1 MGEWSLTTHL
11 FKTNGELNMKHGF
24 YVLAF
29 AMLFASCV
37 REELEVEQP
46 DKSETPQVEKGLY
59 VPGEMN
65 VKFSEELT
73 AMIEEDLALGKLQT
87 KSSELNMIFDEL
99 GVTSVKRLCDHG
111 GEYEPRMR
119 AEGLHRWY
127 RVTFSE
133 KESHTKAVENFAHMS
148 GVDIAEPVRQ
158 IVRKDFTG
166 YNDAYLSDL
175 WAFDNGEYDINV
187 KPVWQ
192 NYTTGNPNV
201 IVAVMDGGV
210 DISHEDLKDNCSD
223 KYINTTGGARPDP
236 EFHGT
241 HVAGTIAAVGNNG
254 KGVVGIA
261 GGDYAAGQKGVKIMS
276 CQILSEQP
284 GRSGNFYNAM
294 VYAANNGAV
303 ISQNSWGYD
312 YDLDGDGALTGSEMV
327 MALNATIQESDKQA
341 VDYFIKYA
349 GVDSNGNQRAN
360 SPMKGG
366 IVVFAAGNDGIANGA
381 PANYDA
387 VIAVGAMSRNGGRAS
402 FSCYGDWVDVC
413 APGVEIL
420 STTPD
425 GYEYSQGTS
434 MACPHVSG
442 VAALVL
448 SYCGGQGFTNEMLW
462 EKIVNSTN
470 TSAVPKSYKI
480 GGLLDAHK
488 AIEYG
493 RDVEPG
499 EIRNLTVEAV
509 SNNIDFSVEVTADAE
524 GAAVYGYRVLY
535 GTDRAKVESANA
547 ASTNVKN
554 FSFVPEL
561 PVGQTAEFRVSDLEF
576 EKTYYLKVYSYTY
589 GMNYSEP
596 TEIYEV
602 VTGINNAPEVSVIE
616 PDGGSEFT
624 AAAVVD
630 VQLDVTD
637 RDGHEVT
644 VEHTPGSDADK
655 LVQKSSGWYLTITA
669 NAAEAGTYTTK
680 IKVTDAYGLS
690 DQTTYTYTI
699 LPNAAPEVIAE
710 IEDILLSAK
719 GKEFKIDMSEYVMD
733 VDQDASTLV
742 YEVEISNPAVLH
754 IVPRENILYGTA
766 LGYGNTDVTIVAKD
780 ARGEKCKLTFKVVVK
795 NPSEP
800 VSLYPNPVVDF
811 LNVSTMDIKDTR
823 VRIVSQTG
831 QAVYDKVSRIG
842 AFEPA
847 KIDMRGCAPG
857 VYSVSVTIDGKETR
871 QNIIKL

>member
-1 MGEWSLTTHL
+1 
-11 FKTNGELNMKHGF
+11 MKQGF

-29 AMLFASCV
+29 AMLLASCV
-37 REELEVEQP
+37 REELAVVQP
-46 DKSETPQVEKGLY
+46 DESEAPQVVKGLY

-73 AMIEEDLALGKLQT
+73 AMIEGDLAIGNLQT
-87 KSSELNMIFDEL
+87 KSSELNIIFDEF

-111 GEYEPRMR
+111 GEFEPRMR
-119 AEGLHRWY
+119 KEGLHRWY

-133 KESHTKAVENFAHMS
+133 KESHTKAVENFSNIS

-166 YNDAYLSDL
+166 YNDRYLSDL
-175 WAFDNGEYDINV
+175 WGFDNGQYDINV
-187 KPVWQ
+187 KTVWQ

-236 EFHGT
+236 ETHGT

-254 KGVVGIA
+254 KGVVGVA
-261 GGDYAAGQKGVKIMS
+261 GGDYAAGQKGVSIMS

-284 GRSGNFYNAM
+284 GRTGNYLNAM

-303 ISQNSWGYD
+303 ISQNSWGYNFD
-312 YDLDGDGALTGSEMV
+312 MNGDGEVSGSELV
-327 MALNATIQESDKQA
+327 LALNATIQDSDKQA
-341 VDYFIKYA
+341 VEYFIKYA
-349 GVDSNGNQRAN
+349 GIDSNGNQRAD

-366 IVVFAAGNDGIANGA
+366 IVIFAAGNDGIANGA
-381 PANYDA
+381 PANYEN
-387 VIAVGAMSRNGGRAS
+387 VIAVGAMNRSGGRAS
-402 FSCYGDWVDVC
+402 FSCFGPWVDVC
-413 APGVEIL
+413 APGVDIL
-420 STTPD
+420 STVPG
-425 GYEYSQGTS
+425 GYEFLQGTS

-462 EKIVNSTN
+462 DKIVESAN
-470 TSAVPKSYKI
+470 TSAVPLSYQI
-480 GGLLDAHK
+480 GGLVDAHK
-488 AIEYG
+488 ALEYG
-493 RDVEPG
+493 RDVASG
-499 EIRNLTVEAV
+499 EVKNLTVEAV
-509 SNNIDFSVEVTADAE
+509 SNNLDFSVEVTADAE

-535 GTDRAKVESANA
+535 GTDKAKVEGANA
-547 ASTNVKN
+547 ASTNVKS
-554 FSFVPEL
+554 FSFVPGL
-561 PVGQTAEFRVSDLEF
+561 SVGETAEFRISGLEF
-576 EKTYYLKVYSYTY
+576 ERTYYLKVYSYTY
-589 GMNYSEP
+589 GMNYSDP
-596 TEIYEV
+596 TDIKEV
-602 VTGINNAPEVSVIE
+602 KTGINNAPEVTVIE
-616 PDGGSEFT
+616 PEGGSEFN
-624 AAAVVD
+624 AADVVD
-630 VQLDVTD
+630 VMLDVVD
-637 RDGHEVT
+637 VDGHEVT
-644 VEHTPGSDADK
+644 VEHTPGSEADK
-655 LVQKSSGWYLTITA
+655 LVKKSGRWYLSITA
-669 NAAEAGTYTTK
+669 NVVEPGTYTAR
-680 IKVTDAYGLS
+680 IKVTDAYGLYA
-690 DQTTYTYTI
+690 QTEYTYTI
-699 LPNAAPEVIAE
+699 RSNSAPVMITE

-719 GKEFKIDMSEYVMD
+719 GKEFTIDMSDYVSD
-733 VDQDASTLV
+733 ADQDVATLT
-742 YEVEISNPAVLH
+742 YDVEISNGAVLH

-766 LGYGNTDVTIVAKD
+766 LGYGNTDVTVLVKD
-780 ARGEKCKLTFKVVVK
+780 ARNEKCQFTFKVVVK

-800 VSLYPNPVVDF
+800 VSLYPNPVVDY
-811 LNVSTMDIKDTR
+811 LNVSTMDVKDTR

-831 QAVYDKVSRIG
+831 QTVYDKTSKIG